1 MDMLSVALDIT
12 TVVIIILITA
22 TSIKRGL
29 ITSIIE
35 FVGGILS
42 AVGSAFLGW
51 FFAIASTKIIKVIII
66 NIALTKPNKALK
78 ILLNI
83 FKSLLAKYLENLDDK
98 VIIIT
103 IKIVKNTTI
112 LIFVIYEMTYG
123 EICCSIASVIVF
135 ELFTVLEFKKFDEF
149 MPSKPNE
156 F

>member
-1 MDMLSVALDIT
+1 MNKILEFTAL
-12 TVVIIILITA
+12 LKA
-22 TSIKRGL
+22 L
-29 ITSIIE
+29 YE
-35 FVGGILS
+35 S
-42 AVGSAFLGW
+42 ASRERT
-51 FFAIASTKIIKVIII
+51 IASTKIIKVIII

>member
-51 FFAIASTKIIKVIII
+51 FFAIAGYKIQLFIKMVG
-66 NIALTKPNKALK
+66 LSLK
-78 ILLNI
+78 IYLMLCLKW
-83 FKSLLAKYLENLDDK
+83 FK
-98 VIIIT
+98 IH
-103 IKIVKNTTI
+103 
-112 LIFVIYEMTYG
+112 
-123 EICCSIASVIVF
+123 
-135 ELFTVLEFKKFDEF
+135 
-149 MPSKPNE
+149 
-156 F
+156 

>member
-51 FFAIASTKIIKVIII
+51 FFGNSRI
-66 NIALTKPNKALK
+66 
-78 ILLNI
+78 
-83 FKSLLAKYLENLDDK
+83 
-98 VIIIT
+98 
-103 IKIVKNTTI
+103 
-112 LIFVIYEMTYG
+112 
-123 EICCSIASVIVF
+123 
-135 ELFTVLEFKKFDEF
+135 
-149 MPSKPNE
+149 
-156 F
+156 